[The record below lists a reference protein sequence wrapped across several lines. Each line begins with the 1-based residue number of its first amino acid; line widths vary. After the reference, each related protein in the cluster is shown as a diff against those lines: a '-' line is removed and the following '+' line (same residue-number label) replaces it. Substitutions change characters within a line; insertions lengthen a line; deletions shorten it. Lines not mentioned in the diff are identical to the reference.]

1 MKIILSSRR
10 HHYVARLSIFLITVA
25 LIAGMAGCVP
35 EECDLTIAST
45 AGGKVIKPGEG
56 TSTHLK
62 GELVSLVADPDEGY
76 RFVRWLGDV
85 RDIAHV
91 KDPSTTITVKGNYS
105 ITANFEEIPEYELT
119 ISSTAGGN
127 VTTPG
132 EGTFTYK
139 AGTEVALVADRDVGY
154 GFVEWTGDV
163 DNIDNDNVEDA
174 VTTITMEGNYEITA
188 NFTEEKAVTFTDP
201 NLEDAIREEIDIDG
215 RPIYPSDLKVLYR
228 LDTEEWNVS
237 DLTGLEHC
245 TELTRL
251 DLYNKQIDDISPL
264 VNLTSLTNLDLESNQ
279 TSDISPLANLKKL
292 RYLSLGA
299 NQISDISSLA
309 DLKKLITLSL
319 GGNQI
324 SDISSLA
331 DLESL
336 THLYLGGNQI
346 SDISPLANLTKP
358 TKLTYLSLG
367 NNQISDISPLAKLTS
382 LANLSLGS
390 NQISDISH
398 LANLTSLTNLSLGGN
413 NISDISHLANL
424 TSLTNLSLELNQISD
439 ISPLANLT
447 KLKELNLSYNQI
459 SDIEPLVNNTGL
471 SEEDSEEDEVDLW
484 KNPLSFN
491 STSIYIPQL
500 QARGVKVQY

>member
-201 NLEDAIREEIDIDG
+201 NLEDAIREEIDIHG
-215 RPIYPSDLKVLYR
+215 PPIYPSDLKGFTR
-228 LDTEEWNVS
+228 LDTTEWNVS

-264 VNLTSLTNLDLESNQ
+264 VNLTSLTNLDLERNQ
-279 TSDISPLANLKKL
+279 TSDISSLANLKKL

-309 DLKKLITLSL
+309 NLTSLINLSL

-331 DLESL
+331 NLTSL
-336 THLYLGGNQI
+336 TYLYLGGNQI
-346 SDISPLANLTKP
+346 SDISPLANLK
-358 TKLTYLSLG
+358 KLTNLSLG
-367 NNQISDISPLAKLTS
+367 NNQISDISPLAKLTK
-382 LANLSLGS
+382 LTNLSLGS
-390 NQISDISH
+390 NQISDISP
-398 LANLTSLTNLSLGGN
+398 LANLTSLRDLSLGGN
-413 NISDISHLANL
+413 QKISDISPLANL
-424 TSLTNLSLELNQISD
+424 SRLANLSLEFNQISD
-439 ISPLANLT
+439 ISPLAELT
-447 KLKELNLSYNQI
+447 KLEELNLSYNQI

-471 SEEDSEEDEVDLW
+471 SEGDKVYLW
-484 KNPLSFN
+484 NNRLLSDTSKN
-491 STSIYIPQL
+491 IYIPQL
-500 QARGVKVQY
+500 QARGVDVKYKY